1 MVLNVARMVVH
12 SFGMEIFEEVENLG
26 RFVLGLVENMMG
38 AEVVMQV
45 VLDLVVRV
53 AIKVVSAEV
62 KVVLGEVMLLALG

>member
-1 MVLNVARMVVH
+1 
-12 SFGMEIFEEVENLG
+12 MEIFEEVENLG

>member
-1 MVLNVARMVVH
+1 MV
-12 SFGMEIFEEVENLG
+12 IFEEVENLG